1 MEKVRSKFCGSA
13 SSAQRSEIV
22 EDVVPGS
29 QIKAMGC
36 SGKCLAEGHVVEVNP
51 VENQKFT
58 ASFNL
63 KCTDGTVLD
72 CTTFDSDVVQQAVGL
87 TSDEFVQLIRRVNSD
102 QVTQGDKSK
111 LCEADR
117 RTDKKA
123 RFRLKVNFK
132 NDRKF
137 INLTKIEYED

>member
-1 MEKVRSKFCGSA
+1 M
-13 SSAQRSEIV
+13 
-22 EDVVPGS
+22 
-29 QIKAMGC
+29 
-36 SGKCLAEGHVVEVNP
+36 
-51 VENQKFT
+51 
-58 ASFNL
+58 
-63 KCTDGTVLD
+63 GTVLD

-87 TSDEFVQLIRRVNSD
+87 TSDEFVQLIRRLNSD
-102 QVTQGDKSK
+102 QVTQEDKSK

-123 RFRLKVNFK
+123 RFWLKVNFK

>member
-1 MEKVRSKFCGSA
+1 MFGN
-13 SSAQRSEIV
+13 IMT
-22 EDVVPGS
+22 GS
-29 QIKAMGC
+29 QIVAMDC
-36 SGKCLAEGHVVEVNP
+36 SGNGIAEGHVVDVNP
-51 VENQKFT
+51 VENQNLI
-58 ASFNL
+58 APFNL

-72 CTTFDSDVVQQAVGL
+72 STTFDSDVVQQAVGL
-87 TSDEFVQLIRRVNSD
+87 TFDEFVQLIRRLNSD
-102 QVTQGDKSK
+102 QVTQEDKSK

-123 RFRLKVNFK
+123 RFWLKINFK